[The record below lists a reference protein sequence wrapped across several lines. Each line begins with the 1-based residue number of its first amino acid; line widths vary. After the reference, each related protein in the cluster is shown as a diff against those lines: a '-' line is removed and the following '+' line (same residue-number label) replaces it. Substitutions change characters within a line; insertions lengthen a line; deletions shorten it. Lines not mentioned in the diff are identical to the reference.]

1 MVTHIVCESEKI
13 YANTPFKDSWMFYHD
28 ALSLMTAND
37 CREWMKTQK
46 ISEDSDVTFYDKW
59 ILPQHGL
66 NNGLQRFKDRPVGN
80 SPEMMPLD
88 NCLNKDW
95 HDLVGLQRGF
105 CAMCGAD
112 KNDPRLFDL
121 STPKKISS
129 AYLRVW
135 NPSMGGV
142 GPSSTRIIEDIKKVV
157 ASMHQIYKAEGAFV
171 PGLAQQIGKRHI
183 ISHIKSQI
191 WVGKRT
197 KKEVVATL
205 FADRVDLH
213 ADLKALLDKRAQREA
228 LAGRD

>member
-1 MVTHIVCESEKI
+1 MRI
-13 YANTPFKDSWMFYHD
+13 
-28 ALSLMTAND
+28 
-37 CREWMKTQK
+37 
-46 ISEDSDVTFYDKW
+46 EDSDVTFYDKW
-59 ILPQHGL
+59 ILPQNGL
-66 NNGLQRFKDRPVGN
+66 NDRFQRFKDRPVGN

-88 NCLNKDW
+88 NSLNKDW
-95 HDLVGLQRGF
+95 HDLVGLQCGF

-112 KNDPRLFDL
+112 KNNPRLFDL

-142 GPSSTRIIEDIKKVV
+142 GPSSARIIQDIKKVV

-171 PGLAQQIGKRHI
+171 PGLAQRPGKRHI
-183 ISHIKSQI
+183 INHIKSQI
-191 WVGKRT
+191 WGGKRT

-205 FADRVDLH
+205 FADREDLH
-213 ADLKALLDKRAQREA
+213 ADLKALLEERAQRDA